1 MTEEEFPFKAGDV
14 VWFVTGSERCFEATR
29 CTVTR
34 FNKWKF
40 EPYEVATISVDMAGV
55 GPRCCLP
62 DSLHLKPLP
71 PPVQRSY
78 TPEEVIA
85 GFRFKPG
92 DRVMQSNYGYGVV
105 IGFSSTLTMR
115 VDFKY
120 FGERAVDP
128 ESLQVWFAQPGD
140 EDWNPLLPPPPEP
153 EPLCDPGEATLANLV
168 DHIETWEEILSNFAL
183 IRQVCQSEYQHYLMT
198 RETIHG
204 VLNGFVQAGIPI
216 PPDLQQRIDVA
227 DQAFIEQTEEDYC
240 VWSHDAESYDRQR
253 FWYFFRWPKL

>member
-1 MTEEEFPFKAGDV
+1 MTEEEFPFKVGDV
-14 VWFVTGSERCFEATR
+14 VWFVTGPEWGFEATR

-62 DSLHLKPLP
+62 GHLHLKPPP
-71 PPVQRSY
+71 PPVKRSY
-78 TPEEVIA
+78 TFEEVIA

-105 IGFSSTLTMR
+105 IGFSPTLSMR

-153 EPLCDPGEATLANLV
+153 EPLCKPDEANLESLAAAV
-168 DHIETWEEILSNFAL
+168 DDWASMVRGFS
-183 IRQVCQSEYQHYLMT
+183 QSFDCSEEYQHDLMA
-198 RETIHG
+198 RELVHG
-204 VLNGFVQAGIPI
+204 VLNGLKQSGASIPTELQARL
-216 PPDLQQRIDVA
+216 DEA
-227 DQAFIEQTEEDYC
+227 DRHFMELTMDDSG
-240 VWSHDAESYDRQR
+240 VWYDSSRYDREA
-253 FWYFFRWPKL
+253 FWYYFRWPKQ